1 MKNVLTMEMLSSDV
15 KVQRSNTERRLRAVS
30 FNVTHELIPELKKM
44 EFKALPGRSCRHL
57 LFFALLFRCNGEM
70 K

>member
-44 EFKALPGRSCRHL
+44 EFKALPGRSCFL
-57 LFFALLFRCNGEM
+57 LCYFVVMGR
-70 K
+70 